1 MQILLLLAYI
11 LIAMGAYRLFMTG
24 GRCPGG
30 WITLAAGGALLYS
43 RRR

>member
-1 MQILLLLAYI
+1 MQLLLLLAYV
-11 LIAMGAYRLFMTG
+11 LIAMGVYRLWMTG

-30 WITLAAGGALLYS
+30 WITLAVGGVLLYS

>member
-1 MQILLLLAYI
+1 MQFLILLAYV
-11 LIAMGAYRLFMTG
+11 LIAMAVYRLFMTG

-30 WITLAAGGALLYS
+30 WITLAVGLFLLYG

>member
-1 MQILLLLAYI
+1 MQFLVLLAYV
-11 LIAMGAYRLFMTG
+11 LIAMGVFRLFMTG

-30 WITLAAGGALLYS
+30 WITLAIGGAILYG